1 MLQWAGIRL
10 GRWDQRP
17 NLPERI
23 SAYHLEKRIMENR
36 SGTIA
41 VTSDSL
47 LIMLD
52 WTGLRPF
59 VNPGDPDS
67 YREDFSGVIIGPEPQ
82 QNGRPCRGKLI
93 RPVAHVSY
101 IISRWHFVVKPYL
114 TSPARLSL

>member
-1 MLQWAGIRL
+1 
-10 GRWDQRP
+10 
-17 NLPERI
+17 
-23 SAYHLEKRIMENR
+23 MENR

-67 YREDFSGVIIGPEPQ
+67 YREDFSGVIIGPEQ
-82 QNGRPCRGKLI
+82 QQIGLPCRGKLI
-93 RPVAHVSY
+93 RPVAHVSDL
-101 IISRWHFVVKPYL
+101 ISRWQLAVNPYL
-114 TSPARLSL
+114 TSPAELPDSSLIGIDKFEPRNRQLSESLSR

>member
-67 YREDFSGVIIGPEPQ
+67 YREDFSGVIIGPEQ
-82 QNGRPCRGKLI
+82 HQIGRPCGGKLI
-93 RPVAHVSY
+93 RPVAHVSDL
-101 IISRWHFVVKPYL
+101 ISPWQL
-114 TSPARLSL
+114 AGNLDLSCPPRVP

>member
-1 MLQWAGIRL
+1 
-10 GRWDQRP
+10 
-17 NLPERI
+17 
-23 SAYHLEKRIMENR
+23 MENR

-67 YREDFSGVIIGPEPQ
+67 YREDFSGVIIGPEQ
-82 QNGRPCRGKLI
+82 QQIGRPCRGKLI
-93 RPVAHVSY
+93 RPVAHVSDL
-101 IISRWHFVVKPYL
+101 ISRWQLAVNPDL
-114 TSPARLSL
+114 TSPAELPDSSLMDIEKLERENRQLSEPLARLEGVKA

>member
-1 MLQWAGIRL
+1 
-10 GRWDQRP
+10 
-17 NLPERI
+17 
-23 SAYHLEKRIMENR
+23 MENR

-67 YREDFSGVIIGPEPQ
+67 YREDFSGVIIGPEQ
-82 QNGRPCRGKLI
+82 QQIGRPCCGKLI
-93 RPVAHVSY
+93 RPVAHVSDL
-101 IISRWHFVVKPYL
+101 ISRWQLAVNPDL
-114 TSPARLSL
+114 TSPAELPDSSLMDIEKLERENRQLSEPLARLEGVKA